1 MYKPRFT
8 ITNKVLKSIGII
20 EACRQVIDHAP
31 LLPYY
36 EKEFRKEALIRAVHY
51 GTHIEGNEL
60 NISQAEKVMEGK
72 EVLARD
78 RDIQE
83 VINYRKV
90 MDYIDEISRL
100 QLPEQSD
107 GGQANQQI
115 NQSTNNPIID
125 EDLILTLHKM
135 TVDKI
140 LPPEKIGK
148 FRENQVVIKNSLTG
162 EVSFRPPPST
172 AVPAEIEE
180 LLEFVNDRN
189 NEVHP
194 VLKAG
199 IVHYELVRIHP
210 FVDGNGRVSRA
221 LSTLILF
228 LEGYDIRRF
237 FSLEEYFDSDA
248 LDYYDALKSVEKM
261 HGDLTIWLE
270 YFTKGLSIELTKIK
284 EKVENISIDAHLK
297 EKLGGKPIML
307 TERQIKII
315 EYIQKIGYLQN
326 KAFESLFPMVSEDTI
341 LNELKGLIKEGLIK
355 KSGSTKGARYVMT

>member
-1 MYKPRFT
+1 MFEPRFY
-8 ITNKVLKSIGII
+8 ISNQILKSIGII
-20 EACRQVIDHAP
+20 EAAREVIDHAP

-36 EKEFRKEALIRAVHY
+36 EKEFRKEALVRSVHY

-60 NISQAEKVMEGK
+60 NIDQAEKVLDGEDI
-72 EVLARD
+72 LARD

-90 MDYIDEISRL
+90 MDYIEVKSSELKVESSNKDVGSYEI
-100 QLPEQSD
+100 
-107 GGQANQQI
+107 
-115 NQSTNNPIID
+115 T
-125 EDLILTLHKM
+125 EDLIKKLHEI
-135 TVDKI
+135 TVEKI
-140 LPPEKIGK
+140 LPDEKVGS
-148 FRENQVVIKNSLTG
+148 FRQTQVVVKNSLTN

-172 AVPAEIEE
+172 AVPIELDE
-180 LLEFVNDRN
+180 LLQFINSKENDI
-189 NEVHP
+189 HP

-210 FVDGNGRVSRA
+210 FVDGNGRVARA

-228 LEGYDIRRF
+228 LDGYDIRRF
-237 FSLEEYFDSDA
+237 FSLEEYFDKDSI
-248 LDYYDALKSVEKM
+248 DYYKALQSVEKNKFDM
-261 HGDLTIWLE
+261 TIWLE

-307 TERQIKII
+307 TERQIRII

-326 KAFESLFPMVSEDTI
+326 KAFDSLFPMVSEDTV
-341 LNELKGLIKEGLIK
+341 LNELKGLITQGIVK
-355 KSGSTKGARYVMT
+355 KAGSTKGAKYVMS